1 MDLNR
6 LVIIFRE
13 QRVKARRNNKELLKE
28 ELQFFR
34 SFLNISRLRTSQV
47 AESEY
52 IRYLSDVE

>member
-1 MDLNR
+1 M
-6 LVIIFRE
+6 
-13 QRVKARRNNKELLKE
+13 KARRNNKELLKE